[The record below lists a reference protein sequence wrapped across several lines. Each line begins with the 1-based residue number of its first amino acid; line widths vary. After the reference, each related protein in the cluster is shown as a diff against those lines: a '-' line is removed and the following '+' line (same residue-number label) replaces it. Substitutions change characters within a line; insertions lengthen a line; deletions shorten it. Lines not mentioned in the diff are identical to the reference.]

1 MSFRA
6 RATAR
11 LGISAA
17 SLRAIRLISRGLA
30 SRCRFSRKA
39 SLANRLIRL
48 RCTAPPTLRL
58 TVIPI
63 REAPPLAGAAKT
75 MKNRVDIRCPESDS
89 AINSERFKRRSV
101 FLKKKRNY
109 FFSER
114 RFFDSPGK
122 NQPASRALPF
132 ARLRLRILR
141 PLLVD
146 MRFRKP
152 WFLARLSLLG

>member
-1 MSFRA
+1 MSFSA
-6 RATAR
+6 RAIAR
-11 LGISAA
+11 LGSSAA
-17 SLRAIRLISRGLA
+17 ALRAIRLISRGLA

-63 REAPPLAGAAKT
+63 REAPPLAGVANT
-75 MKNRVDIRCPESDS
+75 MNNRVATRCPESDN

-109 FFSER
+109 FFSAR
-114 RFFDSPGK
+114 RSFASLGI
-122 NQPASRALPF
+122 NQPASRALPL

-152 WFLARLSLLG
+152 WFLARRSLLG